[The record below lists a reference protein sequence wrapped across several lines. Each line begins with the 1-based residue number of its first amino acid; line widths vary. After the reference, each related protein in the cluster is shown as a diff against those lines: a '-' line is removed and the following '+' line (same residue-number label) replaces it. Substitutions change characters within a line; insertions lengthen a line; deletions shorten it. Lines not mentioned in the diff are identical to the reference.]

1 MTVIDFDKIQVIHH
15 KKVKLQSDL
24 IRLQSAIN
32 CCGNLE
38 QINEFE
44 GWLKDNKRKIITL
57 L

>member
-1 MTVIDFDKIQVIHH
+1 MTVIDFDKIQEIHH

-44 GWLKDNKRKIITL
+44 GCLKDNKRKIIAL